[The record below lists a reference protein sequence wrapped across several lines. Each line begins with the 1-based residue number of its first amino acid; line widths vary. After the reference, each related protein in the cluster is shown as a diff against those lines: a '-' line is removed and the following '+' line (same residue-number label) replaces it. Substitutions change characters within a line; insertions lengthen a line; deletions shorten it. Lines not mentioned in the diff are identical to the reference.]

1 MDIYVLN
8 ENLEIVDPVD
18 GCESIIWA
26 SRFFEHGD
34 FELYL
39 PCSKENLVRYAPDR
53 YLMRWDS
60 PTTMI
65 IEKTEIETTEEDG
78 EKLIVSG
85 RCLKSLLMR
94 RVVWDQTTF
103 TNKTVEYIIRT
114 LITKNIISP
123 SESSRKIDNFV
134 LANEVGFN
142 DVVQNAQYTGDNL
155 YDIIVELCKTYG
167 YGWDIN
173 LIDGKFVF
181 QLFKGVDRSYEQDVN
196 PRVIFSDDF
205 ENLITSKYSKDTT
218 TYKNVA
224 RVAGEGEGLNRTIYN
239 VGTVSGIKRREL
251 WVDANDLTS
260 TTKNENDQDVTLT
273 TAQYKEVLINRGKE
287 KLSENVSSEVFEGMV
302 ETLDQYS
309 FPDDFD
315 LGDRVSVA
323 NDYGIKASPQI
334 IEIIENEDES
344 GYSVNPTFSTWEV

>member
-18 GCESIIWA
+18 GCESIIWT

-39 PCSKENLVRYAPDR
+39 PCSKESLFRYTPDR

-65 IEKTEIETTEEDG
+65 IEKTEIESDEETG
-78 EKLIVSG
+78 EKLIITG

-94 RVVWDQTTF
+94 RIVWDQTTF
-103 TNKTVEYIIRT
+103 TNKTVEYIIRS
-114 LITKNIISP
+114 LITKNVISP
-123 SESSRKIDNFV
+123 SDSSRKIDNFV
-134 LANEVGFN
+134 LADEVGFD
-142 DVVQNAQYTGDNL
+142 DVVENAQYTGDNL
-155 YDIIVELCKTYG
+155 YDVIVELCKTYG
-167 YGWDIN
+167 YGWDVN
-173 LIDGKFVF
+173 LIGGKFVF

-196 PRVIFSDDF
+196 PRVTFSDDF
-205 ENLITSKYSKDTT
+205 ENLITTKYSKDTMNL
-218 TYKNVA
+218 KNVA
-224 RVAGEGEGLNRTIYN
+224 RVAGEGEGLDRTIYT
-239 VGTVSGIKRREL
+239 VGVATGINRRET
-251 WVDANDLTS
+251 WVDAKDLTS
-260 TTKNENDQDVTLT
+260 TTKDENDKDVTLT

-287 KLSENVSSEVFEGMV
+287 KLSENVSIESFEGTV
-302 ETLDQYS
+302 ETLEQYS
-309 FPDDFD
+309 FPEDFD

-323 NDYGIKASPQI
+323 NEYGIKASPQI
-334 IEIIENEDES
+334 IEIIENEDDS

>member
-8 ENLEIVDPVD
+8 NNLDIVDVVD
-18 GCESIIWA
+18 DCESIIWT

-39 PCSKENLVRYAPDR
+39 PCSKDNLVRYAPDR

-65 IEKTEIETTEEDG
+65 IEKTEVETTEEDG

-94 RVVWDQTTF
+94 RIVWSQTTF
-103 TNKTVEYIIRT
+103 TNKTVEYIIRS

-123 SESSRKIDNFV
+123 SDSSRKIDNFI
-134 LANEVGFN
+134 LADEVGFD
-142 DVVQNAQYTGDNL
+142 DVIENAQYTGDSI
-155 YDIIVELCKTYG
+155 YDVVVELCKTYG

-181 QLFKGVDRSYEQDVN
+181 QLFKGVDRSYEQDAN

-218 TYKNVA
+218 NLKNVA
-224 RVAGEGEGLNRTIYN
+224 RVAGEGEGLNRTIYD
-239 VGTVSGIKRREL
+239 VGTASGINRREL

-260 TTKNENDQDVTLT
+260 TTQDEDEQEITLT
-273 TAQYKEVLINRGKE
+273 ATEYKEALINRGKE
-287 KLSENVSSEVFEGMV
+287 KLSENVSEESFEGTV
-302 ETLDQYS
+302 ETLEQYS
-309 FPDDFD
+309 FPEDFD

-323 NDYGIKASPQI
+323 NEYGIKASPQI
-334 IEIIENEDES
+334 IEIIENEDDS

>member
-8 ENLEIVDPVD
+8 KNLEIVDPVD
-18 GCESIIWA
+18 GCESIIWT

-39 PCSKENLVRYAPDR
+39 PCSKENIVRYAPDR
-53 YLMRWDS
+53 YLKRWDY
-60 PTTMI
+60 PGAMI
-65 IEKTEIETTEEDG
+65 IEKTAIETTEESG

-103 TNKTVEYIIRT
+103 TNKTVEYIIRS
-114 LITKNIISP
+114 LITKNVISP
-123 SESSRKIDNFV
+123 SDSSRKIENFV
-134 LANEVGFN
+134 LGNEVGFG
-142 DVVQNAQYTGDNL
+142 DVIQNAQYTGDNL
-155 YDIIVELCKTYG
+155 YDIVVELCKTYN

-181 QLFKGVDRSYEQDVN
+181 QLFKGINRSYEQNVN

-205 ENLITSKYSKDTT
+205 ENLITSKYSKDTMK
-218 TYKNVA
+218 YKNVA
-224 RVAGEGEGLNRTIYN
+224 RVAGEGEGVNRTIYDI
-239 VGTVSGIKRREL
+239 GTVSGIERREL
-251 WVDANDLTS
+251 WVDAKDLTS
-260 TTKNENDQDVTLT
+260 TSKNEDDQDVTLT

-287 KLSENVSSEVFEGMV
+287 KLSENVSVESFEGTV
-302 ETLDQYS
+302 ETLEQFS
-309 FPDDFD
+309 FPEDFD

-334 IEIIENEDES
+334 IEIIENEDDS
-344 GYSVNPTFSTWEV
+344 GYSVNPTFSKWEV